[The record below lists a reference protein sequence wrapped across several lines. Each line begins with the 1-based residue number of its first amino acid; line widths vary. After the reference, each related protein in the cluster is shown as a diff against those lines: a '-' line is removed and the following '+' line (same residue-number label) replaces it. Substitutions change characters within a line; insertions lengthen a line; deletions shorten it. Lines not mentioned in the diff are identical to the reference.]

1 MVLPGDLK
9 TLPLPDL
16 LSLGRLEFDSS
27 LTSLAL
33 SSKPGF
39 ELNLKKNNNKLK
51 IFFEIEGSTDMS
63 RLFWSCLGK
72 ISLKHNYFL
81 LFQFIRND
89 AIP

>member
-39 ELNLKKNNNKLK
+39 ELN
-51 IFFEIEGSTDMS
+51 
-63 RLFWSCLGK
+63 
-72 ISLKHNYFL
+72 
-81 LFQFIRND
+81 
-89 AIP
+89 